1 MDERDA
7 VPLEQ
12 DPPDLPPRPLPEV
25 QLGGLVHHHVHEL
38 VETGDDSLEAEVL
51 TFEEPDADALPVLEE
66 AVEERGRQD
75 RGRPLDHLGT
85 TIGHFADVKIKK

>member
-25 QLGGLVHHHVHEL
+25 QLGGLVQHHVHVL
-38 VETGDDSLEAEVL
+38 VEPGDDALEAEVL
-51 TFEEPDADALPVLEE
+51 PPEEPDADALPVLEE
-66 AVEERGRQD
+66 AEEERGRLD
-75 RGRPLDHLGT
+75 RGRPLDLLGT
-85 TIGHFADVKIKK
+85 TIGHFVVVKVKK